1 MEININRAKAIQK
14 WRPILESVFDDI
26 RYLMPFIES
35 EISYQLELKTHI
47 RVTGICNGIS
57 INDDMDYSVRNKL
70 PEFVKNIHT
79 YLIENIPI
87 VYLEDVKISV
97 NPMNGD
103 ILYKYKDNFLDIKSL
118 QKQRIEYFLIEIDF
132 NNVIDKLYNSN
143 PKKYIRKVKLN
154 KIKLIYTNL

>member
-26 RYLMPFIES
+26 KYLMPFIES
-35 EISYQLELKTHI
+35 EISYQLELIQST
-47 RVTGICNGIS
+47 RGIVVGILEP
-57 INDDMDYSVRNKL
+57 IKLPIKLEENKL
-70 PEFVKNIHT
+70 PQFVKNIHT
-79 YLIENIPI
+79 YLTANIPI
-87 VYLEDVKISV
+87 VYLEDVKISI

-118 QKQRIEYFLIEIDF
+118 QKQRIEDFLIEIDF

-143 PKKYIRKVKLN
+143 PKRYIRKVKLN